1 MTLWFFFLTL
11 TFNLLFTEL
20 RKATIPIFFDMMV
33 CEFMQIEQ
41 STRKIRGNFNQVEHE
56 LIMCLDALVE
66 GGLGDEEYKDLMCE
80 MYADSSWPLILSV
93 HLSLWPLVLAS
104 YSLCPSVLMTSC
116 PVCLSI
122 LDCHLSI
129 S

>member
-1 MTLWFFFLTL
+1 MIFFLTL

-93 HLSLWPLVLAS
+93 HLSL
-104 YSLCPSVLMTSC
+104 
-116 PVCLSI
+116 
-122 LDCHLSI
+122 
-129 S
+129 